1 MRYDNETMLP
11 DDAFKTDPL
20 GRIKLH
26 GGGGGGGGGSYDPTK
41 DKQYKQQQKYLDTLK
56 ADIAKNNQKMT
67 TEEIMAALSPT
78 QLSVIGNQMSEQQP
92 IPQNTWNNFNPV
104 AQPMQPQ
111 TFTPQAQMQPSGQ
124 FGYDQR
130 MLEQLQALLANSS
143 LLPSA
148 TASQSMN
155 SGRIGGQ

>member
-11 DDAFKTDPL
+11 EDAFKTDPL

-26 GGGGGGGGGSYDPTK
+26 GGGGGGKSYDPTK
-41 DKQYKQQQKYLDTLK
+41 DKQYKEQQKYLDTLK
-56 ADIAKNNQKMT
+56 TDIAKNNQKMT
-67 TEEIMAALSPT
+67 PEEIMAALSPT
-78 QLSVIGNQMSEQQP
+78 QLSVIGSQMSEAQP

-124 FGYDQR
+124 FGYDPR

-148 TASQSMN
+148 GAPSQSMN
-155 SGRIGGQ
+155 TGRIGGQ